1 MDTESQPA
9 HTDPLAHARHLTL
22 RLQDIRDQFREDL
35 DKVEDPRAQAIFE
48 TTAEV
53 LGGLIKA
60 LTEFQQKN
68 DSAWR
73 RQ

>member
-1 MDTESQPA
+1 MDTETQTA
-9 HTDPLAHARHLTL
+9 HSDPMAHARHLTM
-22 RLQDIRDQFREDL
+22 RLQDIRDRFREDL
-35 DKVEDPRAQAIFE
+35 DKIEDPRAQILFE

-60 LTEFQQKN
+60 LTDFQSKN
-68 DSAWR
+68 ESAWR